1 MMMSELI
8 QLIILVKLKQLNRI
22 DKKGELT
29 LPLFYFDML
38 SKASINAGLR
48 DLLSRPCLSYDD

>member
-8 QLIILVKLKQLNRI
+8 QLIILVKLKQLYRI
-22 DKKGELT
+22 DKKKGELM
-29 LPLFYFDML
+29 LPIFYYDML

-48 DLLSRPCLSYDD
+48 DL